1 VFGVVC
7 LGSLSS
13 GRPLM
18 YRFAIEF
25 IGAGTPR
32 GREFESMWQYREFR
46 HLFRVM
52 TVVWGVAYLAEA
64 AARVVIVELTSTGTA
79 LVISKVM
86 PYVVAG
92 ILVAWMIAYGNWAR
106 RRGERIAARAPAAQ
120 TTRRRLATG
129 AVQQA
134 RVNSEPRIGAAGH

>member
-1 VFGVVC
+1 VC
-7 LGSLSS
+7 LGSLWS

-25 IGAGTPR
+25 IGADTTR

-52 TVVWGVAYLAEA
+52 TIVWGIAYLAEA

-79 LVISKVM
+79 LATSKVM

-92 ILVAWMIAYGNWAR
+92 LLVAWMIAYGNWAR
-106 RRGERIAARAPAAQ
+106 RRGERMAARAAAAEMPADQPDA
-120 TTRRRLATG
+120 RRPG
-129 AVQQA
+129 P
-134 RVNSEPRIGAAGH
+134 SIS